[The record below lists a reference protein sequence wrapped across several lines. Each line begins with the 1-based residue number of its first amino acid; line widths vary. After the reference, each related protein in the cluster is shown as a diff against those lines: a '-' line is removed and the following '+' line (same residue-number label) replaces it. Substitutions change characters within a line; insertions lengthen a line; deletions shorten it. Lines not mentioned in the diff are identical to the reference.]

1 LSEGLGIACG
11 EDELNTVPCGVPKE
25 KLPSTGLW
33 YGLFT
38 EGNAKT
44 VQALSVHRKACA
56 VKGDVVEGKVRAL
69 TSLVVFDFFRK
80 VQEILIASVQPVPK
94 RAKWRSWT
102 NLQPNRGDVEAPN
115 VL

>member
-11 EDELNTVPCGVPKE
+11 EDELNTVACRVSKE
-25 KLPSTGLW
+25 ELPSTGLW

-44 VQALSVHRKACA
+44 VQALSVRGKACA
-56 VKGDVVEGKVRAL
+56 VKGDVVEGKVEAL
-69 TSLVVFDFFRK
+69 APLVVFDFLGEM
-80 VQEILIASVQPVPK
+80 QEILIASVQPVPE

-102 NLQPNRGDVEAPN
+102 NLQPNGGDVEATN
-115 VL
+115 IL